1 MGAEG
6 RHSFRAVPHCGE
18 RPSPHQETEAD
29 TSARNTTRSY
39 SNTMQGILRKFCRLT
54 PPVTAGSSHRQTA
67 GGGGQNLV
75 LKGRCELSE
84 IFKEHTV
91 FMKFSPSCLPHVGV
105 SDRPCRR
112 MPGHLTLA
120 SSVEKNTNEN
130 EFQCQLKFQFFPLLF
145 EKKFQILFIRP
156 IILINITYYNM
167 LTYYHIPLI
176 KSYSKQR
183 TAMHKVSRGL
193 ILWSPAESSFSDS
206 GNTSLLDSALHSCG
220 LSHLSGK
227 RQHISSCE
235 GLTSTLSR
243 PSA

>member
-67 GGGGQNLV
+67 GGGGGQNLI

-91 FMKFSPSCLPHVGV
+91 FMKFSPSCLPHAGV

-112 MPGHLTLA
+112 MPGPLTLA

-130 EFQCQLKFQFFPLLF
+130 EFQCQLKFRFFLFLF
-145 EKKFQILFIRP
+145 EKNFNYSPTAQQ
-156 IILINITYYNM
+156 ILINTNYYNR
-167 LTYYHIPLI
+167 LNNYHLI
-176 KSYSKQR
+176 FINAYSKKR
-183 TAMHKVSRGL
+183 TAGLKASRLL
-193 ILWSPAESSFSDS
+193 IIWFS
-206 GNTSLLDSALHSCG
+206 G
-220 LSHLSGK
+220 
-227 RQHISSCE
+227 
-235 GLTSTLSR
+235 
-243 PSA
+243 